1 MENDDSNHKSLSMI
15 NQQYLK
21 ELETNNDLFNQKIK
35 NLNNYLINSD
45 KKNKLNNNRKHNY
58 SYKNFGLNNSQI
70 IERSNNNIK
79 YNFNQRDLNTLDIE
93 NNNINDFTFKRKE
106 SEKELRDN
114 NMIEINKEL
123 KKKIK
128 ELKNE
133 NEYKDNII
141 NELKEKIKINEENKK
156 ININNVFEY
165 NRLILD
171 IEDKN
176 KIIDK
181 LKNVIKFLKVKN
193 EELNTKID
201 KTTNDNLNL
210 KNKIAE
216 LTSDTDYKIN
226 YLNSIKKIKELELV
240 NKKLNI
246 EISNISYKYNKIKDD
261 NEKLNSL
268 IDQQNNI
275 IYNLQKQLD
284 SQPENNYISNN
295 SDINKNSIDINIDN
309 IDSYKYKN
317 NLKRKENFYDSN
329 IIKNK
334 RDNLLSSYDYDK
346 SDYNLN
352 STNNSLSAKKN
363 LNYFE
368 NYLSTLLKERC
379 QLENDLNEIMN
390 SPRTLSDIKLKN
402 NISDKIA
409 LNDNEIQKTKNKLKK
424 LRGY

>member
-1 MENDDSNHKSLSMI
+1 M
-15 NQQYLK
+15 
-21 ELETNNDLFNQKIK
+21 
-35 NLNNYLINSD
+35 
-45 KKNKLNNNRKHNY
+45 
-58 SYKNFGLNNSQI
+58 
-70 IERSNNNIK
+70 
-79 YNFNQRDLNTLDIE
+79 
-93 NNNINDFTFKRKE
+93 
-106 SEKELRDN
+106 
-114 NMIEINKEL
+114 
-123 KKKIK
+123 
-128 ELKNE
+128 
-133 NEYKDNII
+133 
-141 NELKEKIKINEENKK
+141 
-156 ININNVFEY
+156 
-165 NRLILD
+165 D

-181 LKNVIKFLKVKN
+181 LKNVNKFLKVKN

-246 EISNISYKYNKIKDD
+246 ELSNISYKYNKIKDD

-295 SDINKNSIDINIDN
+295 SDINKNSIDIDIDN

-346 SDYNLN
+346 SNYNLN
-352 STNNSLSAKKN
+352 STNSSISAKKN

-409 LNDNEIQKTKNKLKK
+409 LNDNEIQKTKKKLKK